1 MQITIVVDDKLVLI
15 DRKPMEL
22 PELDWSVF
30 DMDPSNPDDDVSAV
44 QFNTDSGTGH
54 VEFKTRQTKQVN
66 RPNNRPPDWHISA
79 ADFEKYFGF
88 VVPAYEAKAKKV
100 KAEIAAYEAERA
112 NRANDPAPAPVVEG
126 VSREE
131 AQRMAEKAA
140 EAAVARFAAELAKAG
155 EGGGQP

>member
-30 DMDPSNPDDDVSAV
+30 DMDPANPDDDVSAV

-112 NRANDPAPAPVVEG
+112 ARANDPKPEAAPVDA

-131 AQRMAEKAA
+131 AQRMAD
-140 EAAVARFAAELAKAG
+140 EAAAKAVAAFAAEIVKPAG
-155 EGGGQP
+155 G